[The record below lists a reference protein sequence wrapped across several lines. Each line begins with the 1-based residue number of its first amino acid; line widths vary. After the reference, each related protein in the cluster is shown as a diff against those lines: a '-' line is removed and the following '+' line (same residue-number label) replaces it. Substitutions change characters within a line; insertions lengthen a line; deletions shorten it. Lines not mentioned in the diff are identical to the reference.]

1 MRIKNLLSV
10 LVLSSLLLSCNIPIG
25 QGPAAQQAET
35 KPASL
40 DADAMATAVELTAAA
55 RLTEIAASAP
65 ATSTATAST
74 PSPEFTATLTFTP
87 ASTGAATQ
95 CNPLITANVVV
106 NVRSGPD
113 TAYDVVGSLP
123 QGGTAAI
130 VGRNDAYTWWYI
142 DYPAGSGNH
151 AWVAGSVVTSSC
163 VPSVVQV
170 VAAPALPTAAPTKV
184 SDDNDDNNDSG
195 TPDLVAAGM
204 QYYVVSGKKV
214 HVMVKVTN
222 AGDGAAGTF
231 IVNWT
236 ANQELGGCHW
246 TMTKLAAGKSKDLEC
261 DYEYEW
267 GANKYWSIL
276 TVDSNG
282 TVTESSESN
291 NSKDYQ
297 VKLQ

>member
-10 LVLSSLLLSCNIPIG
+10 LVLSSLLVSCNIPIG
-25 QGPAAQQAET
+25 QGTATQQPEAE
-35 KPASL
+35 PASL
-40 DADAMATAVELTAAA
+40 DMNAMATAVELTASVK
-55 RLTEIAASAP
+55 LTEIAS
-65 ATSTATAST
+65 SMTA
-74 PSPEFTATLTFTP
+74 TFTP
-87 ASTGAATQ
+87 EVAFTPTLTATPAATSVPAQ
-95 CNPLITANVVV
+95 CSPLITANVVV

-123 QGGTAAI
+123 QGGTATI

-151 AWVAGSVVTSSC
+151 AWVAGSVVTSAC
-163 VPSVVQV
+163 VPSTVQV

-184 SDDNDDNNDSG
+184 SDSNDDDNNDSG
-195 TPDLVAAGM
+195 TPDLVASGM

-222 AGDGAAGTF
+222 TGDGTAGSF

-236 ANQELGGCHW
+236 ANQDLGGCHW

-261 DYEYEW
+261 DYTYTW
-267 GANKYWSIL
+267 GAKSYWSVL
-276 TVDSNG
+276 TVDSDG
-282 TVTESSESN
+282 TVKESNEGN
-291 NSKDYQ
+291 NSKDFK
-297 VKLQ
+297 VDL